1 MRTLTGHGDLSTEK
15 GHQTITN
22 IFPEGSTRSQEFNVK
37 HRGSPRC
44 CAGATPSEAARLPL
58 CPVTGPWPVYSF
70 FVFTPLACSRSQD
83 HGSMGT
89 AREGEGCP
97 GPSCSSEKGVQARE
111 GRCKAWA
118 SWSQPGVQPALL
130 PLPGFRP
137 SIRKLP
143 GSPSPARPALK
154 RGQGSEVRM
163 SRPHQSSWIGTK
175 GRRLPQR
182 NEAPKEPSPP
192 DIWGH
197 VLKSRWL
204 LPLGRRGN

>member
-1 MRTLTGHGDLSTEK
+1 
-15 GHQTITN
+15 
-22 IFPEGSTRSQEFNVK
+22 
-37 HRGSPRC
+37 
-44 CAGATPSEAARLPL
+44 
-58 CPVTGPWPVYSF
+58 
-70 FVFTPLACSRSQD
+70 
-83 HGSMGT
+83 MGT

-97 GPSCSSEKGVQARE
+97 GQSCSSEKGSQAKE

-143 GSPSPARPALK
+143 GSPPLARPALK
-154 RGQGSEVRM
+154 RGQGSEVWM
-163 SRPHQSSWIGTK
+163 GCLHQSSWIVTK
-175 GRRLPQR
+175 GLPQR
-182 NEAPKEPSPP
+182 NEPSKVPCPP

-197 VLKSRWL
+197 MLKSRWL